1 MAIAQDTV
9 YKLEIEDTPGA
20 LHEVL
25 VTTAKADSNVVFLT
39 AFATGGGKGAAYV
52 ITDDPEVLIDFA
64 KKRGLGVQEY
74 HGFLMGGEDRVGV
87 GADVTKPLAETGI
100 NVVLSAAT
108 VVAGTYQLLIMV
120 NTEDAE
126 TAAKALGV

>member
-1 MAIAQDTV
+1 MAVAQDTV
-9 YKLEIEDTPGA
+9 YKLEIEDRPGA
-20 LHEVL
+20 LYEVL
-25 VTTAKADSNVVFLT
+25 ATTAEADSNVVFLT

-52 ITDDPEVLIDFA
+52 ITDDPQVLKEFA
-64 KKRGLGVQEY
+64 EKRGLGLEEY

-87 GADVTKPLAETGI
+87 GADVTKPLADAGI

-120 NTEDAE
+120 NTVDAE
-126 TAAKALGV
+126 AAAQALGV

>member
-1 MAIAQDTV
+1 MAVAQDTV
-9 YKLEIEDTPGA
+9 LKLEIEDEPGA

-25 VTTAKADSNVVFLT
+25 LTTAEADSNVVFLT

-52 ITDDPEVLIDFA
+52 ITDDPDVLVEYA
-64 KKRGLGVQEY
+64 KSRDIGVEEY

-87 GADVTKPLAETGI
+87 GAEVTKPLSEAGI

-120 NTEDAE
+120 NTRDAE